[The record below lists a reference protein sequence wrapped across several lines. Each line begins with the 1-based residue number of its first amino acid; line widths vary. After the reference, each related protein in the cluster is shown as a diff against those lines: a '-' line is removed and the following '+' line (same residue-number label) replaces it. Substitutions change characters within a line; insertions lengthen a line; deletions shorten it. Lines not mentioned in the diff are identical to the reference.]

1 MAKQDYLPDQDP
13 QLLLWHDNFKNQT
26 AALKTTFGLTDPEVA
41 AVATDNGTAH
51 TKVDAK
57 VAARNA
63 AKTATEAC
71 ATSLRTIK
79 TAARALAR
87 RLKEH
92 PAYTAALGQQLGI
105 IGPEDTTDL
114 STSKPT
120 LTVDDTQNGQVTIGF
135 NKSISDGVNIY
146 TKRGSETVFTF
157 LARDTFSPYVD
168 NRPNLNGAATE
179 RREYQAVYVSDDAEI
194 GLRSDTAAGVL
205 KA

>member
-13 QLLLWHDNFKNQT
+13 QLLLWHDNLKNQV
-26 AALKTTFGLTDPEVA
+26 AALKATFGLTDPEVA
-41 AVATDNGTAH
+41 AVAADNATAH

-57 VAARNA
+57 QTAKNA

-105 IGPEDTTDL
+105 IGPEDSTDL
-114 STSKPT
+114 GTSKPT
-120 LTVDDTQNGQVTIGF
+120 LTVEDTQNGQVVIGF

-146 TKRGSETVFTF
+146 SKRGGETVFTF

-194 GLRSDTAAGVL
+194 GLRSDTAVGVF

>member
-41 AVATDNGTAH
+41 AVAADNATAH

-57 VAARNA
+57 QTAKNA

-71 ATSLRTIK
+71 ATSLRSVK

-105 IGPEDTTDL
+105 IGPEDSTDL

-120 LTVDDTQNGQVTIGF
+120 LTVEDTQNGQITIGF
-135 NKSISDGVNIY
+135 NKSISDGVNLY
-146 TKRGSETVFTF
+146 SKRGSETVFTF

-168 NRPNLNGAATE
+168 NRPALSGTTE
-179 RREYQAVYVSDDAEI
+179 RREYQAVYVQDDDEI
-194 GLRSDTAAGVL
+194 GLRSDTAAGVF

>member
-1 MAKQDYLPDQDP
+1 MAKQDYMPDQDP
-13 QLLLWHDNFKNQT
+13 QFVLWHDNLKNQV

-41 AVATDNGTAH
+41 AVAADNATAH

-57 VAARNA
+57 VAAKNA

-92 PAYTAALGQQLGI
+92 TAYTAALGQQLGI

-120 LTVDDTQNGQVTIGF
+120 LTVEDTQNGQITIGF
-135 NKSISDGVNIY
+135 NKSISDGVNLY
-146 TKRGSETVFTF
+146 SKRATETVFTF

-168 NRPNLNGAATE
+168 NRPVLSGTTE
-179 RREYQAVYVSDDAEI
+179 RREYQAVYVKDDDEI
-194 GLRSDTAAGVL
+194 GLRSDTAAGVF